1 MNRSGIAQRML
12 KNHRRFLRPAK
23 LNLVSLMDIF
33 TILVFFLLINS
44 GNNEIL
50 KVSKHIRL
58 PDSVAEQPPDST
70 ITVMVTETSVIVDGR
85 AVATMEDIIE
95 SDGIIPGL
103 AEELNYI
110 ASKRTQLTEDEQ
122 VRGRA
127 ITILGDQAIPYEILK
142 RVMMTCAKSNYRDLS
157 MAVTRVANA
166 GA

>member
-1 MNRSGIAQRML
+1 MNRTSIAQRMQ
-12 KNHRRFLRPAK
+12 KNHSRFLRPAK

-50 KVSKHIRL
+50 KVSKHIKL
-58 PDSVAEQPPDST
+58 PDSVAEQLPDST
-70 ITVMVTETSVIVDGR
+70 ITVMVTETDVIVDGR

-103 AEELNYI
+103 ADELNYL
-110 ASKRTQLTEDEQ
+110 ASKREQLTEEEQ

-127 ITILGDQAIPYEILK
+127 ITILGDQTIPYEILK

>member
-1 MNRSGIAQRML
+1 MNKSSIAQRMQ
-12 KNHRRFLRPAK
+12 KNHKRFLRPAK

-50 KVSKHIRL
+50 KVSKHIKL

-70 ITVMVTETSVIVDGR
+70 ITVMVTETSIIIDGR
-85 AVATMEDIIE
+85 AVATMDDIIE

-103 AEELNYI
+103 EEELNYL
-110 ASKRTQLTEDEQ
+110 ASKRTQMTEDEK

-127 ITILGDQAIPYEILK
+127 ITILGDQSIPYEILK

>member
-70 ITVMVTETSVIVDGR
+70 TTVMVTETSVIVDGR

>member
-1 MNRSGIAQRML
+1 MNKSSIAQRMQ
-12 KNHRRFLRPAK
+12 KNHKRFLRPAK

-50 KVSKHIRL
+50 KVSKHIKL

-70 ITVMVTETSVIVDGR
+70 ITVMVTETDVIVDGR

-103 AEELNYI
+103 AEELNYL
-110 ASKRTQLTEDEQ
+110 ASKREQLTEDEQ

>member
-1 MNRSGIAQRML
+1 MNRTSIAQRMQ
-12 KNHRRFLRPAK
+12 KNHSRFLRPAK

-50 KVSKHIRL
+50 KVSKHIKL

-70 ITVMVTETSVIVDGR
+70 ITVMVTETDVIVEGR

-103 AEELNYI
+103 AEELNYL
-110 ASKRTQLTEDEQ
+110 ASKREQLTEDEQ